1 MNRISNIYYHK
12 QNPAIYLFF
21 VLLFIASPGFQS
33 CSKSKEK
40 TSPVVENITASVYAA
55 GVIKTKNQY
64 SVYSTVSGILS
75 EILVKEN
82 DSVKAG
88 SPLFRIADKI
98 SSLSSDNAA
107 LAANYATLSN
117 NREKLTEIENN
128 IELARSKYRNDSL
141 LLSRQQ
147 NLWNQGI
154 GTKAELEQRELSL
167 KNSRTSLESSKLKY
181 NDLLKQLSLNAAQS
195 RNNLAISKNR
205 ESDLIIRSEIDGK
218 VYSINKE
225 KGEMVNQQTSLA
237 TIGQT
242 DNFQLELQVD
252 EYDIV
257 KIKEGQKV
265 LVSMDSYKGEVFEA
279 IVTKLNPL
287 MNERTKSFL
296 VEAIFTRQPP
306 VLYPN
311 LTVEANIITAVKE
324 KALTI
329 PRNYLVDDSLVYIS
343 NSEKKSV
350 KTGLKDFQK
359 VEILSGLQSTDV
371 IYKP

>member
-1 MNRISNIYYHK
+1 MNWNKIFLCRK
-12 QNPAIYLFF
+12 QNAIAYKLFYS
-21 VLLFIASPGFQS
+21 LLFLSFLFQS
-33 CSKSKEK
+33 CSKSREK

-55 GVIKTKNQY
+55 GVVKTKNQY

-88 SPLFRIADKI
+88 APLFRIADKI

-107 LAANYATLSN
+107 LAADYATLSN

-141 LLSRQQ
+141 LLNRQQ

-154 GTKAELEQRELSL
+154 GTKVELEQRELAV
-167 KNSRTSLESSKLKY
+167 KNSRTSLESARLKY

-237 TIGQT
+237 TIGRS
-242 DNFQLELQVD
+242 DNFVLELQVD

-296 VEAIFTRQPP
+296 VEAEFTRQPP

-329 PRNYLVDDSLVYIS
+329 PRSYLVDDSLVYIS

-359 VEILSGLQSTDV
+359 VEILSGLQSSDV